1 MAQPKNMQVEVSMP
15 FEKLMEFMDYMDRIS
30 AHVETIE
37 KDSETTKPVQECA
50 TVQIATKRLWEVLAS
65 PVPQKK
71 NKSVPLTTDELN
83 SLAKFEN
90 ILHYTSNDKEV
101 LLEAFTHG
109 NSMKS
114 QNYQRLELIGD
125 AALGDITKLRSAC
138 VCNDIF
144 GVWAAKYG
152 FHEHVQN
159 LPPILLKQFNDFLEV
174 VERENITFAPFER
187 ELAANGQ
194 IMATQVAIPSFLAD
208 VFEAVEGAI
217 IIDANLSF
225 ETLERVYARFMT
237 PVYDSPP
244 LSPFL
249 QLENTPGI
257 SIRKGHALPDENE
270 NDILAEGL
278 PIKIMKKAVKRLG
291 EALASPVPPKS
302 KKSKPLTSNQL
313 SAVKAFE
320 EILNY
325 SFNYKE
331 VLLEALTYGNSIRS
345 LNYQRLE
352 VIGDAA
358 LDYPSIFF
366 SSDSPP
372 VSPFNQLEK
381 TPGITFQKGK
391 ARPDGRPTFSEG

>member
-1 MAQPKNMQVEVSMP
+1 MAQPKNMRVEVSMP

-125 AALGDITKLRSAC
+125 AALGFLSALNFFIKSLTHTSGDITKLRSAC
-138 VCNDIF
+138 VCNDTF

-159 LPPILLKQFNDFLEV
+159 LPPILLKQLNDFLEV
-174 VERENITFAPFER
+174 VERENFTFAPFER

-244 LSPFL
+244 LSP

-257 SIRKGHALPDENE
+257 SIRKGHALPDA
-270 NDILAEGL
+270 ILE
-278 PIKIMKKAVKRLG
+278 
-291 EALASPVPPKS
+291 
-302 KKSKPLTSNQL
+302 SN
-313 SAVKAFE
+313 V
-320 EILNY
+320 
-325 SFNYKE
+325 
-331 VLLEALTYGNSIRS
+331 
-345 LNYQRLE
+345 
-352 VIGDAA
+352 
-358 LDYPSIFF
+358 
-366 SSDSPP
+366 SD
-372 VSPFNQLEK
+372 V
-381 TPGITFQKGK
+381 
-391 ARPDGRPTFSEG
+391 